1 MRRGGDEEQIADSR
15 LDVKTSF
22 CIKHVPCGLV
32 VRISGFHPGGRGS
45 IPRTGVP
52 LSCWKV
58 GTSKPS
64 PRTQGRRRF
73 EGVMLSSDIKRV

>member
-1 MRRGGDEEQIADSR
+1 MRQGGDEKRIADSR

-22 CIKHVPCGLV
+22 YNKHVPCGLV

-45 IPRTGVP
+45 IFRTGVP

-58 GTSKPS
+58 GT
-64 PRTQGRRRF
+64 
-73 EGVMLSSDIKRV
+73 